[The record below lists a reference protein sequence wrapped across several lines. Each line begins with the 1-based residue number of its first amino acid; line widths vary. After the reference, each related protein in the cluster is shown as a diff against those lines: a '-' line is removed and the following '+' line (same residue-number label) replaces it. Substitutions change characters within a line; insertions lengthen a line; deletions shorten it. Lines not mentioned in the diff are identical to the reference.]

1 MRSPHDLHGVFDMAP
16 LFCFF
21 RLALALASDRFLGRL
36 GDSLQAVLLEH
47 LPRDHVNLRLG
58 YHVALPDVPPLGASG
73 DRCHRSSGFLLTI
86 ERELSFRAHWTL
98 CPLGRSKGVD
108 GTRRSLGNLRPH
120 HARVRLDVLPKEKT

>member
-1 MRSPHDLHGVFDMAP
+1 MRAPHDLHGVLDVAP

-58 YHVALPDVPPLGASG
+58 YHVALPEVPPFRASG
-73 DRCHRSSGFLLTI
+73 DQLRSLTCP
-86 ERELSFRAHWTL
+86 LPNGPTGALVPSPTGPSAHWAAAN
-98 CPLGRSKGVD
+98 VWM
-108 GTRRSLGNLRPH
+108 
-120 HARVRLDVLPKEKT
+120 ARVARMGTYLPSCAC